1 MANTAITSTW
11 EFGQRARNF
20 AASFVFVTCAF
31 LAYRYSPHS
40 AGLRQLWNE
49 RLQVSGTQVLTVG
62 CAAYSLLLLIFYCA
76 EGSPRISK
84 SILALR
90 ALRALATSP
99 ARTLREGLPYDDRL
113 GLLTILLK
121 GFFAPL
127 MVLSL
132 FDFTGTMIANGAY
145 VVAHASAIRTDFLR
159 VFNAHGFWFL
169 FQLILF
175 LDVLFFT
182 VGYLVEHPALGNEIR
197 SVDPTWLGWAVALA
211 CYPPLNGLTNK
222 MLGWSATDFPQFGN
236 PVLHVAVSSLLLIL
250 MAIYVSASV
259 ALNLKASNLTHRGII
274 DHGPYRFVRHPAY
287 VCKNLAWWLGSIPA
301 IATAWDQRS
310 AVDALLVATSTAA
323 WTGVYV
329 LRAVTEEDHLRRV
342 DGEYDAYRRK
352 VRYRF
357 VPRIC

>member
-1 MANTAITSTW
+1 MTRTW
-11 EFGQRARNF
+11 AFGQRARNF
-20 AASFVFVTCAF
+20 AASFFFITCAF

-40 AGLRQLWNE
+40 AELRRIWNDALE
-49 RLQVSGTQVLTVG
+49 VSGTQVLTTGYV
-62 CAAYSLLLLIFYCA
+62 AYSLLLLIFYFA
-76 EGSPRISK
+76 ERAPRESK
-84 SILALR
+84 SIAALR
-90 ALRALATSP
+90 AMHALLSTP
-99 ARTLREGLPYDDRL
+99 ARTIRDGLPRGDRL

-145 VVAHASAIRTDFLR
+145 VVAHRTYLRSDFLLI
-159 VFNAHGFWFL
+159 FNSHGFWFL

-182 VGYLVEHPALGNEIR
+182 IGYLVEHPALKNEIR

-211 CYPPLNGLTNK
+211 CYPPFNGIVTR

-236 PVLHVAVSSLLLIL
+236 PVVHVAVSSLLLFL
-250 MAIYVSASV
+250 MAIYASASV

-274 DHGPYRFVRHPAY
+274 SHGPYRWVRHPAY
-287 VCKNLAWWLGSIPA
+287 LCKNLAWWLGAMPA
-301 IATAWDQRS
+301 ILAAWEHRTAGDAMLAVGS
-310 AVDALLVATSTAA
+310 AAA
-323 WTGVYV
+323 WTAVYV
-329 LRAVTEEDHLRRV
+329 LRALTEEDHLRKV
-342 DGEYDAYRRK
+342 DGEYDAYCRK

-357 VPRIC
+357 VPGVY